1 MAYQGDVEIIHNWRK
16 KHSLDELMRK
26 VEQNGYSAISVGKF
40 HQAVLKKFPYQLTA
54 DHCKPVQG
62 YTNTFYI
69 WSGGGSGMVAPATD
83 TGIGGTD
90 PYKVQ
95 LAADLIMARRA
106 NDKNAA
112 ERVID
117 ALGGGEHGILQ
128 AFMVLDKDTNGYVTA
143 TEWKLDGGGK
153 KNASVNAPLKK
164 LPFNCCALSFLPFET
179 PVFDVNSG
187 AIYDLENIFPYAL
200 KHKQDPI
207 TGRNMQIKDLK
218 ELKLKKSEGNKDFTY
233 ECPILGSEFTDS
245 TKICV
250 VKRSGTF

>member
-1 MAYQGDVEIIHNWRK
+1 MSIIIILLRVFLKIFIFSHTKWAQRNQPPK
-16 KHSLDELMRK
+16 TVATSPPPSG
-26 VEQNGYSAISVGKF
+26 NST
-40 HQAVLKKFPYQLTA
+40 AVA
-54 DHCKPVQG
+54 
-62 YTNTFYI
+62 
-69 WSGGGSGMVAPATD
+69 
-83 TGIGGTD
+83 
-90 PYKVQ
+90 
-95 LAADLIMARRA
+95 
-106 NDKNAA
+106 
-112 ERVID
+112 
-117 ALGGGEHGILQ
+117 
-128 AFMVLDKDTNGYVTA
+128 
-143 TEWKLDGGGK
+143 K

-250 VKRSGTF
+250 VKRSGTV

>member
-1 MAYQGDVEIIHNWRK
+1 MGAK
-16 KHSLDELMRK
+16 K
-26 VEQNGYSAISVGKF
+26 SA
-40 HQAVLKKFPYQLTA
+40 A
-54 DHCKPVQG
+54 
-62 YTNTFYI
+62 
-69 WSGGGSGMVAPATD
+69 
-83 TGIGGTD
+83 
-90 PYKVQ
+90 
-95 LAADLIMARRA
+95 
-106 NDKNAA
+106 
-112 ERVID
+112 
-117 ALGGGEHGILQ
+117 
-128 AFMVLDKDTNGYVTA
+128 KDRGYVTA

-153 KNASVNAPLKK
+153 KSAS
-164 LPFNCCALSFLPFET
+164 FNCCALSFLPFET

>member
-1 MAYQGDVEIIHNWRK
+1 MIHTHTHIHTHTRNQQHENNKNRTSVLRMLNLSSLLREHYNHSSSRLPKNLHIFSHKMGAK
-16 KHSLDELMRK
+16 K
-26 VEQNGYSAISVGKF
+26 SA
-40 HQAVLKKFPYQLTA
+40 A
-54 DHCKPVQG
+54 
-62 YTNTFYI
+62 
-69 WSGGGSGMVAPATD
+69 
-83 TGIGGTD
+83 
-90 PYKVQ
+90 
-95 LAADLIMARRA
+95 
-106 NDKNAA
+106 
-112 ERVID
+112 
-117 ALGGGEHGILQ
+117 
-128 AFMVLDKDTNGYVTA
+128 KDRGYVTA

-250 VKRSGTF
+250 VKRSGTV

>member
-1 MAYQGDVEIIHNWRK
+1 MIYTHTHTHTHTHTQETNNTRTTRPALLFCESIFRVYVSIIIILLHVFLKIFTFFLTHKMGAK
-16 KHSLDELMRK
+16 K
-26 VEQNGYSAISVGKF
+26 SA
-40 HQAVLKKFPYQLTA
+40 A
-54 DHCKPVQG
+54 
-62 YTNTFYI
+62 
-69 WSGGGSGMVAPATD
+69 
-83 TGIGGTD
+83 
-90 PYKVQ
+90 
-95 LAADLIMARRA
+95 
-106 NDKNAA
+106 
-112 ERVID
+112 
-117 ALGGGEHGILQ
+117 
-128 AFMVLDKDTNGYVTA
+128 KDRGYVTA

-250 VKRSGTF
+250 VKRSGTV

>member
-1 MAYQGDVEIIHNWRK
+1 MSVIIILLRVFLK
-16 KHSLDELMRK
+16 KSSYFLT
-26 VEQNGYSAISVGKF
+26 QNGRKEISRQRPRLRHRHRVE
-40 HQAVLKKFPYQLTA
+40 T
-54 DHCKPVQG
+54 
-62 YTNTFYI
+62 
-69 WSGGGSGMVAPATD
+69 
-83 TGIGGTD
+83 
-90 PYKVQ
+90 
-95 LAADLIMARRA
+95 RR
-106 NDKNAA
+106 
-112 ERVID
+112 RW
-117 ALGGGEHGILQ
+117 Q
-128 AFMVLDKDTNGYVTA
+128 
-143 TEWKLDGGGK
+143 

-187 AIYDLENIFPYAL
+187 SIYDLENIFPYAL

-250 VKRSGTF
+250 VKRSGTV